1 MLSSTQN
8 ALEAL
13 GQRRPDLEIR
23 TGETDRFQAS
33 LDNARLSFMPEAVL
47 RVHAAEQ
54 VQPILE
60 LANAHHVPITAR
72 GAGSATTGATSP
84 VRGGWVLD
92 LSGLKHLRIDAEL
105 GLATVGPGA
114 TVEAID
120 QAAAAHG
127 WLFPPDPSSKKHATA
142 GGIVST
148 NAGGMRGAK
157 YGVTRD
163 SVLALKGNLPTGE
176 PVQWGAPLRKFVS
189 GYNLRDLWVG
199 AEGTLGVITE
209 ITFRLVPRPEA
220 RHTFLAA
227 YADEDTALEAVRTI
241 ATARLLPSVLEF
253 LDSQT
258 VACIEARH
266 GPMTEREDGAAVP
279 TLLLAEVDGDAAAVQ
294 RQRAQLQPILAEGA
308 VFVRD
313 TADTAEAE
321 QLWQTRRQCSQAM
334 FALGDTKLNED
345 VVVPPEAYR
354 ALLAYTRRLRDET
367 GLATPTFGHAADG
380 NFHVHLMFNRG
391 DPAQAAKAE
400 VGVRALMREVVRLGG
415 CITGEHGIGLA
426 KSPFLHLQ
434 HSPAEIA
441 AMQAVKRALDPNG
454 ILNPGKIFEPFNVW
468 EVEPVQVRLPWD
480 H

>member
-8 ALEAL
+8 ALDAL
-13 GQRRPDLEIR
+13 AQRLPGLDVR
-23 TGETDRFQAS
+23 TGEDERFRAS
-33 LDNARLSFMPEAVL
+33 LDNARLSFLPEAVL
-47 RVHAAEQ
+47 RVSDAAQ

-60 LANAHHVPITAR
+60 LANTHRIAVTAR
-72 GAGSATTGATSP
+72 GAGSATTGATAP

-92 LSGLKHLRIDAEL
+92 LADLMHLQIDPAR
-105 GLATVGPGA
+105 GLATVGPGV

-120 QAAAAHG
+120 AAAAAHG
-127 WLFPPDPSSKKHATA
+127 WFFPPDPSSKKYASA

-163 SVLALKGNLPTGE
+163 YVLALQGNLPTGE

-199 AEGTLGVITE
+199 AEGTLGVITQ
-209 ITFRLVPRPEA
+209 IAFRLLPRPEA

-227 YADEDTALEAVRTI
+227 FANEDDALDAVQAIAD
-241 ATARLLPSVLEF
+241 ARLIPSVLEF
-253 LDSQT
+253 LDGQT
-258 VACIEARH
+258 VACVESGH
-266 GPMTEREDGAAVP
+266 GRLTERAHGAPVP
-279 TLLLAEVDGDAAAVQ
+279 TVLLVELDGDAPAVH
-294 RQRAQLQPILAEGA
+294 RDRERLLPVLAKQA

-313 TADTAEAE
+313 TANDDEAE
-321 QLWQTRRQCSQAM
+321 QLWQVRRQCSQAM
-334 FALGDTKLNED
+334 FELGDTKLNED

-354 ALLAYTRRLRDET
+354 PLLAYTRRLRDET

-391 DPAQAAKAE
+391 DAAQAARAE
-400 VGVRALMREVVRLGG
+400 VAVRELMRVVVRLGG

-426 KSPFLHLQ
+426 KSPFLRLQ
-434 HSPAEIA
+434 HTPAEIA
-441 AMQAVKRALDPNG
+441 AMQAVKQALDPNG
-454 ILNPGKIFEPFNVW
+454 ILNPGKLFEPFNIW